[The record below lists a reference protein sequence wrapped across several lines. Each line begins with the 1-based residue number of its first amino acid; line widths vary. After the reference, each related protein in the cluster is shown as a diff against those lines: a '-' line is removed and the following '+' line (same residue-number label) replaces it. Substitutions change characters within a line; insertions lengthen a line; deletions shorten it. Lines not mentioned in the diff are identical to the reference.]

1 MFHNFFVSISANLS
15 EGKLQF
21 SSVMKLLIIVVIE
34 CFKDILGYFNREAL
48 QGISNKNAKLSDN
61 TRYWTASHIIQT
73 YSRDNAWVMYKN
85 NTWPF
90 VTYSISSVLY
100 PVI

>member
-1 MFHNFFVSISANLS
+1 
-15 EGKLQF
+15 
-21 SSVMKLLIIVVIE
+21 MKLLITVVIE
-34 CFKDILGYFNREAL
+34 CFKDILGFLNIQAL
-48 QGISNKNAKLSDN
+48 KRISNKDAKLSDN
-61 TRYWTASHIIQT
+61 THYWTVSHIIQT

-85 NTWPF
+85 NTWPL